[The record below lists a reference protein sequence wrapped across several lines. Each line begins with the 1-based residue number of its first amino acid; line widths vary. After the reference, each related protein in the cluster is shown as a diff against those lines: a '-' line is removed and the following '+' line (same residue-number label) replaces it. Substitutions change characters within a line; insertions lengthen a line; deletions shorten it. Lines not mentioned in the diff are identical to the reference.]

1 MKNIVKES
9 FNASNVSFANKLRLE
24 DGKKKT
30 TENDIEIP
38 NGISIIIFIR
48 DFNSCTCI

>member
-24 DGKKKT
+24 DGKKT

-48 DFNSCTCI
+48 DFNSCTCT

>member
-9 FNASNVSFANKLRLE
+9 LNARNVSFANKLRLE
-24 DGKKKT
+24 DGKKT

>member
-24 DGKKKT
+24 DGKKKLLKMILKYLM
-30 TENDIEIP
+30 E
-38 NGISIIIFIR
+38 FQ
-48 DFNSCTCI
+48 

>member
-24 DGKKKT
+24 DGEKLLKMILKYLM
-30 TENDIEIP
+30 E
-38 NGISIIIFIR
+38 FQ
-48 DFNSCTCI
+48 